1 MKRELTLAEMNIA
14 EQIFNAV
21 ENQNNT
27 SVCFKRT
34 DKHCG
39 ECSNT
44 IYSKDCKWWQDL
56 KRKYR
61 LV

>member
-1 MKRELTLAEMNIA
+1 MECTKREQKIA
-14 EQIFNAV
+14 KQIFNAV

-27 SVCFKRT
+27 NMCFKRT

-44 IYSKDCKWWQDL
+44 IYSEDCKWWQDL
-56 KRKYR
+56 KRKYG
-61 LV
+61 LA